1 VPAPFNTTVSAV
13 PVRVMTPSPSGTS
26 TLVITNNGPSV
37 VYLGGATVTS
47 VNGFPLPVGQQL
59 DVARVAWNIYA
70 CSPVTATATATTT
83 TAAASSGA
91 TTLAVT
97 SGTGIANGAYI
108 QVGAGNAAEITTVTS
123 GGGTASLTVPALAY
137 DHASGAAVT
146 VVTPQLTSVSTA
158 NGAV

>member
-1 VPAPFNTTVSAV
+1 MAAPVSTTVSAV

-26 TLVITNNGPSV
+26 CLVITNNGPSP
-37 VYLGGATVTS
+37 VYLGGATVTQ
-47 VNGFPLPVGQQL
+47 VNGFLLPVGQQL
-59 DVARVAWNIYA
+59 DVARITTNIYA
-70 CSPVTATATATTT
+70 VSGSTATATTTTT

-91 TTLAVT
+91 TTLAIT

-123 GGGTASLTVPALAY
+123 GGGTASLTVPALQY

-146 VVTPQLTSVSTA
+146 VVTPLAVSVSTA